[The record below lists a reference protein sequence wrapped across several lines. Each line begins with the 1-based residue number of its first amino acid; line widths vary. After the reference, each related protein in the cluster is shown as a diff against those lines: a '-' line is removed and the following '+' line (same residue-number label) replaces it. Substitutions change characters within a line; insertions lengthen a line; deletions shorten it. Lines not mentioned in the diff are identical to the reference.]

1 MVTTRRTRSA
11 TLLFLA
17 VTATVAGCQRSTT
30 VSAVNNCDTLI
41 YVSASSVSAEEAEER
56 EWISLT
62 SGQRDEIAGIA
73 QSAKTLYVDVRSGQ
87 GGEVRHFEVAIY
99 DLAQPPADTR
109 YDKELVLEGDRCPV
123 TGQVPAPAS
132 RRGSRT
138 E

>member
-1 MVTTRRTRSA
+1 MAMVMRRRTRSA

-17 VTATVAGCQRSTT
+17 VVATVAGCQRSTT
-30 VSAVNNCDTLI
+30 VSAVNNCGTQVQ
-41 YVSASSVSAEEAEER
+41 VSASSVSAEEP

-62 SGQRDEIAGIA
+62 AGQRDEIAGIA

-87 GGEVRHFEVAIY
+87 GGKVRRFEVAID

-123 TGQVPAPAS
+123 TG
-132 RRGSRT
+132 
-138 E
+138 